1 MPVLRKHF
9 ITPAVYSRQMP
20 EEAATRLSYLEKKV
34 LLTLRETGKA
44 TPDEILN
51 VGKFKE
57 LVEVMNASSWLQAK
71 GLVLVKERVV
81 RYYGLARKQWATRNL
96 PERVLLK
103 ALNKTRGSAT
113 LEELKERSGLDE
125 KDFTIALGWMKRKG
139 WAAIEKAL
147 GETKVTLA
155 DRGRVALTSKEADEA
170 LLRDLGKGEL
180 PEEAID
186 PQVLRMLKGRQ
197 EILREKEVVRREI
210 SLTSE
215 GEAVLRMGVELKEEV
230 AQLTPSLLAT
240 GKWRKVEIRPY
251 DVNAFAPSVYPGK
264 RHPLARYIDRVRQ
277 IFLRMGFVEMTG
289 DFVQPSFWVY
299 DALFQP
305 QDHPARDMLDTFHL
319 EGAGTMRLPDDLLV
333 SRISEVH
340 RSGGDTGS
348 AGWGYEWQRSEAEKA
363 VLRSH
368 TTPLSVQYLFAHPSP
383 PVRAFSVGRC
393 FRRDAL
399 DATHLP
405 EFHQVEGIIME
416 EGASLGMLI
425 GTIKEFYRQM
435 GAEGVRVRP
444 GYFPYTEPSLEPEVL
459 FGGEWMELGGAGIFR
474 PEVTAPLGVKHPV
487 LAWGLGLERLV
498 MSLEGIRDIR
508 DLYLSDM
515 DWLRKHP
522 LRP

>member
-1 MPVLRKHF
+1 MRKGF
-9 ITPAVYSRQMP
+9 IAPAISAKTMSQG
-20 EEAATRLSYLEKKV
+20 AAVSLSYLEKRV
-34 LLTLRETGKA
+34 LLTLGETGKA
-44 TPDEILN
+44 TPAD
-51 VGKFKE
+51 VQKAGKFRE
-57 LVEVMNASSWLQAK
+57 LVEVMNAASWLQAK
-71 GLVLVKERVV
+71 GLVSVKERMV
-81 RYYGLARKQWATRNL
+81 RYYGLARKQWATKNL

-103 ALNKTRGSAT
+103 ALNKLRGSPP
-113 LEELKERSGLDE
+113 LDELRMKSGLDE
-125 KDFTIALGWMKRKG
+125 KDFTIALGWARKKG
-139 WAAIEKAL
+139 WLSIDKVA

-155 DRGRVALTSKEADEA
+155 DKGRLALTGKEADEA
-170 LLRDLGKGEL
+170 LLQDLGKSEL

-197 EILREKEVVRREI
+197 EIIREREAVRREI
-210 SLTSE
+210 SLTAE
-215 GEAVLRMGVELKEEV
+215 GEAILRKGVELKEEV
-230 AQLTPSLLAT
+230 AQLTPNLLST

-251 DVNAFAPSVYPGK
+251 DVTAFAPSVYPGK
-264 RHPLARYIDRVRQ
+264 HHPLARYIDRVRQ
-277 IFLRMGFVEMTG
+277 IFLRMGFTEMTG

-305 QDHPARDMLDTFHL
+305 QDHPARDMLDTFYL
-319 EGAGTMRLPDDLLV
+319 EGAGRMKLPEDSLV
-333 SRISEVH
+333 ARIAEVH
-340 RSGGDTGS
+340 QSGGGTGS
-348 AGWGYEWQRSEAEKA
+348 TGWGYSWQRNEAERA

-368 TTPLSVQYLFAHPSP
+368 TTPLSVQYLYAHPNP
-383 PVRAFSVGRC
+383 PVKAFSVGRS

-405 EFHQVEGIIME
+405 EFYQVEGIIME
-416 EGASLGMLI
+416 EAASLGMLI

-474 PEVTAPLGVKHPV
+474 PEVTAPLGVTHPV

-498 MSLEGIRDIR
+498 MALEGIKDIR
-508 DLYLSDM
+508 ELYLSDI
-515 DWLRKHP
+515 DWLRRHP